1 MDIPMDMLPPE
12 NRLVEGRK
20 YLDVARPEFSDMT
33 PVFKL
38 AKEIMKA
45 REQK

>member
-1 MDIPMDMLPPE
+1 MLGAE

-20 YLDVARPEFSDMT
+20 YLDVARHEFTDMT
-33 PVFKL
+33 PVLRL
-38 AKEIMKA
+38 AKEIVTA